1 MKESKTEKDLLDD
14 FYGYLE
20 RCYEAEEL
28 EKIERFLINYEKR
41 LLESKRKKGML
52 VAVYNE
58 QGSFCR
64 SAGRYHDSIKA
75 FQKAQNEIVCCLGTA
90 CTEYAALLNNLAGT
104 YRLAGWYDKAAES
117 FNEAIQIYC
126 GLGEEES
133 FACANVHS
141 NLSLLYQESGKTESA
156 VRHLKRALELI
167 KGSKDHRQET
177 VVILSNLTALYHKA
191 GNNSKAM
198 WCMEQALQTFETYC
212 DMKNTRYSAALN
224 SLGGFLCGIG
234 EYQRAVRIYVKAADY
249 TMKFFGRNI
258 EYVNSCQNMYWAYQN
273 MGEEEKAVQALTAA
287 SKACLQLF
295 GPEHD
300 HTRTVQKLLQYLQ
313 KNK

>member
-1 MKESKTEKDLLDD
+1 MKESKTQKGLLND
-14 FYGYLE
+14 FYEYLE
-20 RCYEAEEL
+20 RCYEAEEM
-28 EKIERFLINYEKR
+28 EKIERFLMNYEKR

-64 SAGRYHDSIKA
+64 LAGRYQDSIKA
-75 FQKAQNEIVCCLGTA
+75 FQKAQDEIVCCLGTA
-90 CTEYAALLNNLAGT
+90 CTEYAALLNNMAGT
-104 YRLAGWYDKAAES
+104 YRLAGWYDKAAEL
-117 FNEAIQIYC
+117 FHEAIQIYS

-133 FACANVHS
+133 YACANVHI
-141 NLSLLYQESGKTESA
+141 NLSLVYQETGKTEPA

-167 KGSKDHRQET
+167 RDSEDHRQE
-177 VVILSNLTALYHKA
+177 VFVILSNLTALYHKA
-191 GNNSKAM
+191 GNNRKAVR
-198 WCMEQALQTFETYC
+198 CMEQALQAFKTYG
-212 DMKNTRYSAALN
+212 DIKDTRYSAALN

-234 EYQRAVRIYVKAADY
+234 EYRRAVQIYDQALDY
-249 TMKFFGRNI
+249 TMKFFGSNI

-273 MGEEEKAVQALTAA
+273 MGEKKKAVQALTAA

-300 HTRTVQKLLQYLQ
+300 HTKTVQKLLQYLQ
-313 KNK
+313 KNN